1 MKYYFEENN
10 NVIWNITCSKNVS
23 GDSITVSMYLDE
35 LERALENT
43 NTDIVSY
50 MAVSEIYCM
59 GMGGSD
65 PNIFRELYV
74 RYRKIVNVNVDDTV
88 DIDRKNLN
96 IKGVKINK
104 FLNFINH
111 NTLFDGRDYIVGFG
125 CMKTS
130 KKGNE
135 YLKINFIDSE
145 NATHVLV
152 KVDWGGSFD
161 RSRGLLIFK
170 NIEPSIEKKVLK
182 ISNGGG
188 LGTTYYLINLNV
200 FCNIIDNIDVDD
212 VINMMV

>member
-10 NVIWNITCSKNVS
+10 NVIWNISSKNVS

-43 NTDIVSY
+43 NNTDIVSY
-50 MAVSEIYCM
+50 VAVSEIYSM
-59 GMGGSD
+59 GMGGSET
-65 PNIFRELYV
+65 NIFRELYA
-74 RYRKIVNVNVDDTV
+74 RYRKVVNVDDTV

-104 FLNFINH
+104 FLNFINY
-111 NTLFDGRDYIVGFG
+111 NKLFDGRDYIVGFG

-182 ISNGGG
+182 MSNGGG

-200 FCNIIDNIDVDD
+200 FCNIAENIDVDD